1 MYGPF
6 AGKQKEPKRK
16 SCRFARRFVLLC
28 WICLNIDLDLP
39 RKASRSR
46 LGVSKCLYF
55 WTHRY
60 SVALPHNLS
69 PKSALLKMLMLAIRY

>member
-28 WICLNIDLDLP
+28 WICLNIRSGAQPPFMSPTQNVPSEAGRKQVLILLD
-39 RKASRSR
+39 SSI
-46 LGVSKCLYF
+46 
-55 WTHRY
+55 
-60 SVALPHNLS
+60 LS
-69 PKSALLKMLMLAIRY
+69 CFAA